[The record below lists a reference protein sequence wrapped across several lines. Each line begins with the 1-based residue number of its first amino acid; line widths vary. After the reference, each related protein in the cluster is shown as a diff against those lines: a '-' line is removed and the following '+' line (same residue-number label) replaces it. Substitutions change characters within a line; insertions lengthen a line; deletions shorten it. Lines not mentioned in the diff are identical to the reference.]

1 MYVCHSEIRNTP
13 KGRNG
18 LPQPFTHLA
27 CRLGRCFCLAEVSA
41 GHPHL
46 RNDGGGGTDC
56 RAPYGGLAC
65 RLGRCFCFAE
75 VSARHPHRNDGGAD
89 YRFIA
94 VLSAA
99 KKISPHTFHHC
110 AVIFLIFIS
119 LPSAKLFC
127 FVKRGFYRVH
137 NSAFKRGAFKRVYAG
152 YCCAAG
158 TAHRVSQL

>member
-1 MYVCHSEIRNTP
+1 MRELLYVCHSGIRNTP

-18 LPQPFTHLA
+18 LPQPFT
-27 CRLGRCFCLAEVSA
+27 R
-41 GHPHL
+41 L
-46 RNDGGGGTDC
+46 RNDVGSEK
-56 RAPYGGLAC
+56 RIAAAVLSLAC

-75 VSARHPHRNDGGAD
+75 VSAGHPHRNDEGAE

-99 KKISPHTFHHC
+99 KKISPQTFHHC

-119 LPSAKLFC
+119 LSSAKLLC

-137 NSAFKRGAFKRVYAG
+137 NSAFKRGAFKRMYAG